1 MRVKALYRKAIPSIF
16 TEEDNKKIEWIKGDV
31 LDIPVLFES
40 MRDVD
45 QLYHAAAIVTFNP
58 KRKKELF
65 RINIEGTAN
74 VVNAAI
80 ENGVKKMVHVSS
92 VSAMGRIRKNVEIDE
107 TMFWT
112 EETSNS
118 SYGKSKYLSEMEV
131 WRGIAEGLQAV
142 IVNPTVILGAGDW
155 EGGSSKIFKS
165 AYESFPWY
173 TEGAGGFV
181 DVRDVVRSMTM
192 LMESNIT
199 SERFVISAENKTYR
213 EVFTMIANEFGK
225 TPPSKKATPFLS
237 YLVWRIEQ
245 LKSVFSKREPL
256 LTRETAATG
265 QAVVAFNNSKL
276 KRFLPSFEYIPVNK
290 AIADTCKELVKR
302 YKL

>member
-1 MRVKALYRKAIPSIF
+1 MKEEVSSILVTGGTGLVGSYLLKELIKGNAHIKALYRKAIPEIF
-16 TEEDNKKIEWIKGDV
+16 TNEDNEKIEWIKGDV
-31 LDIPVLFES
+31 LDVPVLFDS
-40 MRDVD
+40 MQGVD
-45 QLYHAAAIVTFNP
+45 QVYHAAAIVTFNP

-80 ENGVKKMVHVSS
+80 ESGVKKMVHVSS

-118 SYGKSKYLSEMEV
+118 NYGKSKYLSEMEV

-165 AYESFPWY
+165 AYENFPWY

-181 DVRDVVRSMTM
+181 DVRDVVRSMIM
-192 LMESNIT
+192 LMESSIT
-199 SERFVISAENKTYR
+199 AERFVISAENKTYR
-213 EVFTMIANEFGK
+213 EIFTTIANEFG
-225 TPPSKKATPFLS
+225 
-237 YLVWRIEQ
+237 
-245 LKSVFSKREPL
+245 
-256 LTRETAATG
+256 
-265 QAVVAFNNSKL
+265 
-276 KRFLPSFEYIPVNK
+276 
-290 AIADTCKELVKR
+290 
-302 YKL
+302 